1 MFYVQLGN
9 LCKNLGNIKSPT
21 GVFKPRIRR
30 VQAPM
35 VSDILTALET
45 SRRKM
50 MATHIPSI
58 GNWYQDIA
66 VNRLFEIVSIDDYSA
81 SIDIRYEDGE
91 YDDIAF
97 DSWSEMALVETGP
110 PEDWRSAKNLSEDQ
124 RFYAHHSFMPFSD
137 ALSDPLAEPMS
148 GLALDSH
155 FGWDEF

>member
-1 MFYVQLGN
+1 MFYEQLGN
-9 LCKNLGNIKSPT
+9 LCKNLGNIKPPNDI
-21 GVFKPRIRR
+21 FQPRIRR

-35 VSDILTALET
+35 LSDIFTALDT
-45 SRRKM
+45 SRRKT

-81 SIDIRYEDGE
+81 TIDIRYEDGE

-97 DSWSEMALVETGP
+97 DSWSEMALGKTGP
-110 PEDWRSAKNLSEDQ
+110 PEDWRSSKHLSDDQ
-124 RFYAHHSFMPFSD
+124 RFYAHHSFMPFTDPFSD
-137 ALSDPLAEPMS
+137 ASADSMS
-148 GLALDSH
+148 GRALDSH

>member
-9 LCKNLGNIKSPT
+9 LCKNLGNIKLAT
-21 GVFKPRIRR
+21 EIFQLRIRW
-30 VQAPM
+30 VQVPM
-35 VSDILTALET
+35 VSDIFIALNM
-45 SRRKM
+45 SRRKI

-81 SIDIRYEDGE
+81 TIDIKYEDGE

-97 DSWSEMALVETGP
+97 DSWSEMALAKAGP
-110 PEDWRSAKNLSEDQ
+110 PEDWRSSKHLSDDQ
-124 RFYAHHSFMPFSD
+124 RFYAHHSFMPFT
-137 ALSDPLAEPMS
+137 DPLADPLTDSMS
-148 GLALDSH
+148 GRALDSH